1 MRDIGHRDGRRTDR
15 RNFLKRLG
23 GAAAAL
29 AGAQLAGRAA
39 LAEDQALDALIG
51 DTQRGQFGQSFDDAS
66 RTIHMPTPSEPT
78 VSAATAHTTE
88 KAIERYADI
97 VARGGWPQVPSV
109 SVLRLAR
116 SLRRHRSK
124 CCRQRNLRFVC

>member
-15 RNFLKRLG
+15 RSFLKRVG
-23 GAAAAL
+23 GAAAGLGGGEMA
-29 AGAQLAGRAA
+29 ARAA

-66 RTIHMPTPSEPT
+66 RTIHMPTLSEPT

-88 KAIERYADI
+88 NAIERYADI
-97 VARGGWPQVPSV
+97 VARGGGQQVP
-109 SVLRLAR
+109 
-116 SLRRHRSK
+116 
-124 CCRQRNLRFVC
+124 